1 MPSSSEL
8 IGDGTAKITI
18 EIPPTDLQREYL
30 NAARRIA
37 QRRKIP
43 GFRPGKAPPRVVER
57 IFGEAA
63 IKLDA
68 IERLVPRTFDRAL
81 ADQNLEMADQ
91 PEFEYPE
98 SEDGMLDFK
107 RPFVYSGTVPLV
119 PTVNLGDTRTIGLK
133 RQSVEVGELEIIA
146 QLEAIRS
153 SRAEIVDIE
162 EPERGLLASDIGRF
176 DLREEIEGQARVE
189 REGLA
194 VSLENPGFAEGF
206 TEQVLGMKVGDSG
219 KFELAY
225 PANSPATT
233 LAGKAA
239 AYDLKLVGITE
250 STLPE
255 LTDEFASSIADVETL
270 EQLRERMGEE
280 MLAQR
285 RREVDARL
293 QGEALAALIDKSEF
307 IIADRLIA
315 NQAHRLLDARVADLT
330 RRGLALETFLAQR
343 GLDQDGFHQQAHEDA
358 ADMMRNSLVISQYS
372 RDHEIT
378 ITNEQVN
385 EHLEMMFAPYPAGER
400 DTLRQHYLNQVG
412 RESLHGQLLQERVL
426 EHLLGAINI
435 QEVALRDGEAAPD
448 AKGSPE
454 PEVAP
459 AAAGSPVAEADN

>member
-57 IFGEAA
+57 IFGDAT

-81 ADQNLEMADQ
+81 ADQNLDMADQ

-98 SEDGMLDFK
+98 SEDGLLDFK
-107 RPFVYSGTVPLV
+107 KPFVYSGTVPLV
-119 PTVNLGDTRTIGLK
+119 PTVNLGDTRTINLK
-133 RQSVEVGELEIIA
+133 RRSVEVSQLEIIG

-153 SRAEIVDIE
+153 SRAEMVDIE
-162 EPERGLLASDIGRF
+162 DPERGLLASDIGRF

-194 VSLENPGFAEGF
+194 ISLETPGFAEGF
-206 TEQVLGMKVGDSG
+206 TEQVLGMKVDDSA

-225 PANSPATT
+225 PADSPVTA
-233 LAGKAA
+233 LAGKRA

-250 STLPE
+250 RTLPE

-285 RREVDARL
+285 QREVDARL

-315 NQAHRLLDARVADLT
+315 SQAHRLLDARVADLT
-330 RRGLALETFLAQR
+330 RRGQALDTFLAER
-343 GLDQDGFHQQAHEDA
+343 GLDQNGFHQQAHEDA
-358 ADMMRNSLVISQYS
+358 EDMMRNSLVIGQYS
-372 RDHEIT
+372 RDHEIAVT
-378 ITNEQVN
+378 DDQVD

-400 DTLRQHYLNQVG
+400 DTLRQHYLTQVS
-412 RESLHGQLLQERVL
+412 RASLHGQLLQERVL
-426 EHLLGAINI
+426 GHLLGAINI
-435 QEVALRDGEAAPD
+435 EEIAPPD
-448 AKGSPE
+448 AD
-454 PEVAP
+454 VAP
-459 AAAGSPVAEADN
+459 AAKDSPDAEADN